1 VARFACDARRLPI
14 AQAATHLNEP
24 ARELQSVVLTED
36 AGLDRLSVF
45 SCGEAIRRQMNSH
58 RLASWDMT
66 THVCI
71 GPT

>member
-1 VARFACDARRLPI
+1 MRRLT
-14 AQAATHLNEP
+14 AAHPSTSGG
-24 ARELQSVVLTED
+24 ELQSVVLTED

-45 SCGEAIRRQMNSH
+45 SRGEAMRRQMNSH

-66 THVCI
+66 TPVCI